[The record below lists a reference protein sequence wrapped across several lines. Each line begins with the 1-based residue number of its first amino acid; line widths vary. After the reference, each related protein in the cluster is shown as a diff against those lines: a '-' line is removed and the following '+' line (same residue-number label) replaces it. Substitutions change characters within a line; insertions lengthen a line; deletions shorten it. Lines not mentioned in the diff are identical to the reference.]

1 MKVLILSCS
10 TGQGYNEAAQAIYET
25 LKNRGVYCDFEDG
38 LSFADEKTA
47 SAVGKA
53 YNFITTNIPKILG
66 AVYKVGD
73 LLSFKKVKS
82 PVYKANEK
90 YKEDL
95 YNFII
100 DNGYEMVITSHLFPA
115 QALSSLKEEKRI
127 NAPCIA
133 VVADYASAPLW
144 EETSLDAYI
153 IAHKDIASDFIAKGI
168 PEEKLF
174 PMGIPVKPDFKEKT
188 DKLTAREILKIEQ
201 DKPMYLIMT
210 GSMGYG
216 NIGSLIV
223 SILNIYK
230 NKVNIV
236 VMGGINTRMKTSLR
250 SRFSR
255 QKNVYIK
262 GFSKRIPL
270 YMDACDVL
278 FTKPGAQT
286 STEAAIK
293 NIPIILTEEIP
304 GVETKNAE
312 FFKEKGLAIYDTDIN
327 NQLSAAAKLIR
338 NEQARNEMIEAQQ
351 REINENAA
359 DDICDFILNYNN

>member
-1 MKVLILSCS
+1 MKVLILSCT
-10 TGQGYNEAAQAIYET
+10 TGQGYNEAGQAIYEG
-25 LKNRGVYCDFEDG
+25 LKKRKIDCDFEDG
-38 LSFADEKTA
+38 LSFADEKA
-47 SAVGKA
+47 PRAVGSA
-53 YNFITTNIPKILG
+53 YNLITTYIPKILG
-66 AVYKVGD
+66 AIYKLGEF
-73 LLSFKKVKS
+73 LSFKKIKS

-90 YKEDL
+90 YKEEL

-100 DNGYEMVITSHLFPA
+100 DNGYDMVITTHLFPA

-127 NAPCIA
+127 NTHCVGI
-133 VVADYASAPLW
+133 VADYAPAPLW
-144 EETSLDAYI
+144 EETHLDAYI
-153 IAHKDIASDFIAKGI
+153 IAHKDIASDFISKGI

-174 PMGIPVKPDFKEKT
+174 PLGIPVKSDFLEKT
-188 DKLTAREILKIEQ
+188 DKLTAREILEIEQ

-223 SILNIYK
+223 SILNNYK

-236 VMGGINTRMKTSLR
+236 VMGGINKRMKSSLR
-250 SRFSR
+250 SRFAR

-262 GFSKRIPL
+262 GYSKRIPL

-304 GVETKNAE
+304 GVEAKNAE
-312 FFKEKGLAIYDTDIN
+312 FFKEKGLAFYDTDIS

-338 NEQARNEMIEAQQ
+338 NEQARNEMLEAQQ
-351 REINENAA
+351 REINKNAA
-359 DDICDFILNYNN
+359 EDICDFILNFNR